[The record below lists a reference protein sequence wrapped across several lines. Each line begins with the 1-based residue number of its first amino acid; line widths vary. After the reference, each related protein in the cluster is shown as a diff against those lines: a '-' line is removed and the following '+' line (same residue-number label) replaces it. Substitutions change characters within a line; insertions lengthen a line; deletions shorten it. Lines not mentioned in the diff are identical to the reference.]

1 MNIRKAQIED
11 VETMFEIRTS
21 VTENHQSR
29 EEIAELGITPETV
42 TQMLQTDCCAWIA
55 DIDDKPIG
63 FSIAN
68 ATQKTIL
75 GLFVLPSFEGRGAGK
90 AVLQKA
96 EEWLFS
102 QDIEEIWLLTGDDP
116 NLRAYGFYL
125 HLGWKAVGVIKDG
138 EMEGEMKF
146 VKALYQSLPT

>member
-1 MNIRKAQIED
+1 MNIREAQIED
-11 VETMFEIRTS
+11 IETIFEIRTS

-42 TQMLQTDCCAWIA
+42 NQMLQTDCCAWIA
-55 DIDDKPIG
+55 DIDSKSIG

-68 ATQKTIL
+68 ATEKTIF
-75 GLFVLPSFEGRGAGK
+75 GVFVLPSFEGRGAGK
-90 AVLQKA
+90 ALVQKA

-102 QDIEEIWLLTGDDP
+102 QNIEEIWLLTGNDP

-125 HLGWKAVGVIKDG
+125 HLGWKPAGVIKDG
-138 EMEGEMKF
+138 EMEGEIKF
-146 VKALYQSLPT
+146 VKALYRNSPT

>member
-42 TQMLQTDCCAWIA
+42 TQMLQTDCCAWVA

-68 ATQKTIL
+68 ATEKTIL

-102 QDIEEIWLLTGDDP
+102 QDIDEIWLLTGNDP

-125 HLGWKAVGVIKDG
+125 HLGWKPVGVIKDG

-146 VKALYQSLPT
+146 VKALYRNSPT